1 MSVWSF
7 SLACVKQV
15 IFDNVSSRQRES
27 IQSELEYI
35 RNVRMRDVEEAQ
47 QKIVA
52 VIRRLEEEG
61 EIIISKG
68 GKDEIIA

>member
-1 MSVWSF
+1 M
-7 SLACVKQV
+7 
-15 IFDNVSSRQRES
+15 
-27 IQSELEYI
+27 EYI